1 VLVRIAGVN
10 LPGRNWGGYQN
21 IHVGVQ
27 HKAEPAE
34 LVAGDADSAQW
45 ELTVDVTPEGDFR
58 GPHVQG
64 KRGERF
70 VYLTWGAV
78 DGAGRFAQFRRAKL
92 MLAAVDPAV
101 LAAAG
106 EPGHALVATLSLTG
120 ADGAPRCAS
129 VRPPAISWTA
139 APAG

>member
-1 VLVRIAGVN
+1 VLLRIAGVN
-10 LPGRNWGGYQN
+10 LPGRSWGGYQN

-34 LVAGDADSAQW
+34 LVAGDASSAEW
-45 ELTVDVTPEGDFR
+45 DVPVEVTAEGDFR

-70 VYLTWGAV
+70 VYLTWGNV
-78 DGAGRFAQFRRAKL
+78 DGAGRFAMFRRAKL

-101 LAAAG
+101 LAAAA
-106 EPGHALVATLSLTG
+106 EPGQALVATLSLRG
-120 ADGAPRCAS
+120 ADGSPRCAS
-129 VRPPAISWTA
+129 VRPPAISRTA